1 MTPADAAR
9 LLAVAGTFD
18 PRLRPPTPEDAE
30 ARSLAWA
37 GALDA
42 DMSPEWAQRA
52 VVKHYADTTEA
63 VMPAHV
69 NRAWRA
75 HRRAEAEREASR
87 RALDTVPGV
96 PMPDEIREQI
106 AALRSKT
113 RVEA

>member
-18 PRLRPPTPEDAE
+18 PRLRPPSPEDAE

-37 GALDA
+37 GALDE
-42 DMSPEWAQRA
+42 DMPPEWAQRA

-75 HRRAEAEREASR
+75 HRRAEAERAATQ
-87 RALDTVPGV
+87 RALDVAPGV
-96 PMPDEIREQI
+96 PMPPEIREQI
-106 AALRSKT
+106 KALASKT
-113 RVEA
+113 RVS